1 MTGGRLSCGCKRCK
15 SSGPN
20 GGSAAVAGGGR
31 LSCRLGVR
39 TVAAAR
45 SAHDAFDRCWL
56 SRTNGPSRWPQANC
70 ASRANARTKKIPERR
85 NTSDTMELT
94 LPAESFRFEPRACDM
109 AHSAKNKSNAPTS
122 VVLPKSIPRPAD

>member
-1 MTGGRLSCGCKRCK
+1 MTGGRPSCGCKRCK

-20 GGSAAVAGGGR
+20 GGSATVAGGGR
-31 LSCRLGVR
+31 LSCRLGAR

-45 SAHDAFDRCWL
+45 SADDAFDRCWL
-56 SRTNGPSRWPQANC
+56 SRTSGPIRWPQAGC

-94 LPAESFRFEPRACDM
+94 LPAESFISSLSLSGD
-109 AHSAKNKSNAPTS
+109 
-122 VVLPKSIPRPAD
+122 LAD